1 MNGMSPT
8 VSPQKIASGMTTVL
22 PPTHTRSSSN
32 VSYDAMSM
40 GSWGTNTVVTSM
52 TSLVRD
58 PQSGRIVCPKHPD
71 QVFDNLNEPC
81 RFCEAEIQKQI
92 TDLHER
98 RDSVAYQ
105 IQQLENSNN
114 ASNSNNAAKSF
125 THVEQPPQQERRPM
139 TMINNPAV
147 VSEITNS
154 SKSGGV
160 SATMTPSSTNPAVG
174 QANSAGNTS
183 TQMHAQPPPQ
193 IPTQMN
199 PYPFPPQQQHP
210 HFNPHPPPVP
220 AWTQNP
226 PAYFHPHAATGA
238 IPIPAP
244 PAQPNNINMTH
255 GTPATTA
262 HSVSNAGNSSDAL
275 AAQMHRLQ
283 NLQDWMLYQ
292 KEQECNELRKLN
304 NDYISQIQQLRV
316 ENALLTEKL
325 HQQEQRMQQGT

>member
-1 MNGMSPT
+1 MNGISPT

-40 GSWGTNTVVTSM
+40 GSWGTNTVLTSM

-71 QVFDNLNEPC
+71 QVFENLNEPC

-114 ASNSNNAAKSF
+114 NSSGNNNNPANATKSF
-125 THVEQPPQQERRPM
+125 THIEQQPQQERRPM
-139 TMINNPAV
+139 TMINNPAAMA
-147 VSEITNS
+147 SEITSSSNS
-154 SKSGGV
+154 GSGV
-160 SATMTPSSTNPAVG
+160 SATIKSSSNAAAG
-174 QANSAGNTS
+174 QANSAGNPS
-183 TQMHAQPPPQ
+183 MTQMHAQPPPPQ
-193 IPTQMN
+193 IPTIN
-199 PYPFPPQQQHP
+199 HYPFPPQPQHH
-210 HFNPHPPPVP
+210 HFNPQPPHVP

-226 PAYFHPHAATGA
+226 PAFFHPHASASA
-238 IPIPAP
+238 SAMASSSHP
-244 PAQPNNINMTH
+244 PALPNS
-255 GTPATTA
+255 A
-262 HSVSNAGNSSDAL
+262 SNSGSSDAL
-275 AAQMHRLQ
+275 AAQMQRLQ